1 MYCNTTYLYHCWS
14 NDLAEAPNHPEDK
27 DRNKQPPSTPSSL
40 PPPPSRG
47 GPTPAGGTLGTSGPS
62 ALPPVHSFHISQRT
76 KSTLPLKPA
85 EAVPPT
91 DVPAQGKEAEG
102 TSVRERWRQ
111 MVLAEQG
118 SPGWTPVARPC
129 WSSVGKSTP
138 GVTPPAVQS
147 PSTPVSMSCG
157 CCGECG
163 ECSLLC
169 RRTPEG

>member
-1 MYCNTTYLYHCWS
+1 MYCNTAYLYYCWS
-14 NDLAEAPNHPEDK
+14 NDLGEAPNHPEDK
-27 DRNKQPPSTPSSL
+27 DRNKQPPIFPSMHVPL
-40 PPPPSRG
+40 SRV
-47 GPTPAGGTLGTSGPS
+47 GPTSADGTLGTSGPS

-76 KSTLPLKPA
+76 QSTLPLKPA

-91 DVPAQGKEAEG
+91 DVLAQGKEAEG

-138 GVTPPAVQS
+138 GVPPPAVQS

-157 CCGECG
+157 CCGECS